1 MNVSN
6 MKYFAKFSPAY
17 ETLELMSATKPMEVI
32 EPSTMNVIGI
42 EFGQKTQI
50 SNCNSNI
57 KKMTPCVKKWYET
70 NFGTGYESMV
80 SSTFNSSFSGLK
92 GLEELHKGLKF
103 IFSFLKYL
111 LTTRLKKLI
120 CLITTT
126 HSKKKLFY
134 IIQRLCTN
142 TFICLCGN
150 NLHYRFYFLYH
161 KCHVYTKYAC

>member
-6 MKYFAKFSPAY
+6 MKYFAKFSPAN

-57 KKMTPCVKKWYET
+57 KKMTPCVTKWYET

-80 SSTFNSSFSGLK
+80 PSTFNSSFTGLK
-92 GLEELHKGLKF
+92 GLEELHKG
-103 IFSFLKYL
+103 
-111 LTTRLKKLI
+111 
-120 CLITTT
+120 
-126 HSKKKLFY
+126 
-134 IIQRLCTN
+134 
-142 TFICLCGN
+142 
-150 NLHYRFYFLYH
+150 
-161 KCHVYTKYAC
+161 

>member
-80 SSTFNSSFSGLK
+80 PSTFNSSFTGLK
-92 GLEELHKGLKF
+92 GLGELHKGVKF
-103 IFSFLKYL
+103 IFSFLNHRILGIPVFHDFIIGDPRYFM
-111 LTTRLKKLI
+111 T
-120 CLITTT
+120 
-126 HSKKKLFY
+126 LF
-134 IIQRLCTN
+134 QASN
-142 TFICLCGN
+142 S
-150 NLHYRFYFLYH
+150 
-161 KCHVYTKYAC
+161 